1 MGGKPKTSTKA
12 DMRLKENKEKYG
24 STQQRDV
31 QRSLKKGSMVYT
43 HANHK

>member
-24 STQQRDV
+24 NTQQRDI
-31 QRSLKKGSMVYT
+31 QRYLKKGTIVYGR
-43 HANHK
+43 NK